1 MIAMFVNRIGID
13 QLPVL
18 FIVNA
23 LLVILGT
30 ILFSGFIEKIRKE
43 ILIIINILLAAIL
56 LITSTLFIIYSNWIF
71 FGLVLVAESIIL
83 AQLNILI
90 ALFVEEFFTPLE
102 SQRTF
107 PIIES
112 SETIGAIAGGLI
124 ISLFAHQIPSY
135 KFIYIW
141 VLLIMLV
148 IPIMLSFRRLST
160 DIPVFEQKEEHESGF
175 KKIKENFKRSQK
187 SPFLKGLIVVIML
200 QWMFANILEF
210 QFTKSVQQNVYNE
223 QEETI
228 VYEDNIE
235 DTFKASILEVEEV
248 ANEIEQH
255 TETTTAQTTEE
266 GDLTAKLGL
275 LQIIFGAATLAMQ
288 LLISSRIL
296 KSLGIVKSMRIHP
309 LISTLNV
316 IAMTLRFNILTAS
329 FAKGIGEMTGLLFMN
344 AYHSSY
350 YAFKENLRDQL
361 KELFEGIIKPCG
373 AILGM
378 SLVIMLENYF
388 AGPDLTMT
396 INMVLISITVVS
408 TALISSLQNKY
419 TEESQKNLEK
429 GNSAHTRINA
439 IEILAQKGH
448 KMDYQKLIKLIQR
461 DTEEEE
467 IKLKAIDTLKQ
478 IKDPQIVPDIITCLH
493 SPSSN
498 IRLAIVDLI
507 GEFKDLDKQFFKSAF
522 AKYRIERTLK
532 EVFEKEINEEIR
544 SEIIKVLAY
553 FDPKD
558 IVPFLLEKINST
570 EEKIVADCVY
580 ICGLFHD
587 PNSVYYLEKFL
598 DHKNPRIRAN
608 AIIALWQFR
617 KLRQKL
623 NHYLDQLLDSQNEE
637 NLMAGVYVIGELALK
652 DKRKKLLELL
662 KTENPEI
669 LFALAKLSDKSALI
683 RMVDYIIDNKEQW
696 EQIKKRMI
704 ALPEKF
710 VTELKQYLHQEISH
724 KIHKILKAHSH
735 LKFEEFDKKVLQELG
750 YLYEIIEESSVKNKI
765 KNLIKND

>member
-1 MIAMFVNRIGID
+1 MIAMFVNRMGIN
-13 QLPVL
+13 QLPIL
-18 FIVNA
+18 FIINA

-30 ILFSGFIEKIRKE
+30 ILFSGIIEKIRKE

-56 LITSTLFIIYSNWIF
+56 LVAATLFIIYSNWIF
-71 FGLVLVAESIIL
+71 FGLILVAESVIL

-90 ALFVEEFFTPLE
+90 SLFVEEFFTPLE

-112 SETIGAIAGGLI
+112 SETIGAIVGGLI
-124 ISLFAHQIPSY
+124 VSLFAHQIPSY
-135 KFIYIW
+135 KFIYVW

-175 KKIKENFKRSQK
+175 KKIKETFKRSQK
-187 SPFLKGLIVVIML
+187 SPFLKGLIIVIML
-200 QWMFANILEF
+200 QWMFVNILEF
-210 QFTKSVQQNVYNE
+210 QFTKSVQQDVYKE

-228 VYEDNIE
+228 VYEDDLN
-235 DTFKASILEVEEV
+235 DTFRASLFDVEKSTST
-248 ANEIEQH
+248 EI
-255 TETTTAQTTEE
+255 TTVSETTHATEE
-266 GDLTAKLGL
+266 GTLTAKLGF
-275 LQIIFGAATLAMQ
+275 LQIIFGAATLIMQ

-296 KSLGIVKSMRIHP
+296 KSIGIVKSMQIHP
-309 LISTLNV
+309 LISTLSAIV
-316 IAMTLRFNILTAS
+316 MTLRFNILTAS
-329 FAKGIGEMTGLLFMN
+329 FSKGIGEMTGMLFMN

-350 YAFKENLRDQL
+350 YAFKENLRGQM

-378 SLVIMLENYF
+378 SLIILLENYF
-388 AGPDLTMT
+388 AGPNLTMT

-408 TALISSLQNKY
+408 MALVSSLQSKY

-429 GNSAHTRINA
+429 GNSTHTRINA

-461 DTEEEE
+461 DTEDEE
-467 IKLKAIDTLKQ
+467 IKIKAIETLKQ
-478 IKDPQIVPDIITCLH
+478 IKDPQTVPDIITCLYSQ
-493 SPSSN
+493 SPN

-522 AKYRIERTLK
+522 AKYRIEKTLK
-532 EVFEKEINEEIR
+532 EIFEKEINEEIR

-558 IVPFLLEKINST
+558 IVPFLLEKINSN
-570 EEKIVADCVY
+570 EEKIIADCVY

-587 PNSVYYLEKFL
+587 PNSIYYLEKFL

-608 AIIALWQFR
+608 AIISLWQFK

-623 NHYLDQLLDSQNEE
+623 NHYLDQLLDSADEE
-637 NLMAGVYVIGELALK
+637 NLMAGVYIIGELALK
-652 DKRKKLLELL
+652 EKREKLLDLL
-662 KTENPEI
+662 KNGNPEV

-683 RMVDYIIDNKEQW
+683 RLVDYIVEHKEDW
-696 EQIKKRMI
+696 EQIKKRLVS
-704 ALPEKF
+704 LPDKF
-710 VTELKQYLHQEISH
+710 VSELKQYLHQEISH

-735 LKFEEFDKKVLQELG
+735 LKLEELDKKVLKELEH
-750 YLYEIIEESSVKNKI
+750 LYEIIDESSIKNKI
-765 KNLIKND
+765 KNLTKND